1 VSEPDG
7 ASGASR
13 ASDADDRVGVLIMA
27 HGTPSRRQDIDAFYT
42 RIRRGRPPTEE
53 QLAELEGRYAAI
65 GGLSPL
71 TERTEAQVEGV
82 RAALEQR
89 APGRYVV
96 AYGAKHADPLIEDA
110 AADLLAAGVPR
121 VIGLV
126 LTPHGS
132 SMGSQEYFARAEA
145 ALDGRAE
152 FVAVPNWYAEPGFVD
167 LQAERVTDAL
177 TEVGSGHD
185 PDPDRDPGQYPVV
198 FTAHSLPERV
208 RQLGDTYPEQLAES
222 AQLVATAA
230 GITRWQVGWQSAG
243 RTPEPWLGP
252 DIRDA
257 VRQLA
262 ADQAAGVV
270 VCPIGFVT
278 DHLEVLYD
286 LDIELAAVAAEVGL
300 PFVRT
305 ASLNDDPRFMAALA
319 DVIGAAGAGRGWN

>member
-1 VSEPDG
+1 VSGPSTGPVG
-7 ASGASR
+7 ADSP
-13 ASDADDRVGVLIMA
+13 VGVLVMA
-27 HGTPSRRQDIDAFYT
+27 HGTPSRRQDIAAFYT
-42 RIRRGRPPTEE
+42 RIRRGRPPTDE

-82 RAALEQR
+82 RSALEQR
-89 APGRYVV
+89 APGRYMV
-96 AYGAKHADPLIEDA
+96 AYGAKHTAPLVEDGA
-110 AADLLAAGVPR
+110 AELLAAGVER

-132 SMGSQEYFARAEA
+132 SLGSQEYFTRAEA
-145 ALDGRAE
+145 ALTEKAE
-152 FVAVPNWYAEPGFVD
+152 FVAVPNWYAQPGFVT

-177 TEVGSGHD
+177 AEVGAGAGG
-185 PDPDRDPGQYPVV
+185 DPDRSPVV

-230 GITRWQVGWQSAG
+230 GITGWQVGWQSAG

-252 DIRDA
+252 DIRDV

-262 ADQAAGVV
+262 AEKMGGVV

-286 LDIELAAVAAEVGL
+286 LDIELAAVATEVGL

-319 DVIGAAGAGRGWN
+319 DVVGAAGAGRGWN